1 MLHVK
6 NSFCDATIPGLIRN
20 GKEKWTYT
28 YLYIKERHV
37 CYHGSFSLYS
47 CHRPE
52 CYEEMLLCC
61 VLLFLHSDTIAA
73 HTSLWCLR
81 GKLSWGKFFLDQ
93 RLFRRHS
100 SHPFVSRQS
109 QSESISSRDS
119 AQNLFAVHSLYR
131 SVQIVRELL
140 AIYFQKID
148 EKAKSEKFD
157 KKFGFEMC
165 HLFKSTG
172 YRLARWTYRMHVYR
186 SRVTLKISIEGW
198 N

>member
-1 MLHVK
+1 MLPWIFFPLLL
-6 NSFCDATIPGLIRN
+6 SPSGMLRRDAPVL
-20 GKEKWTYT
+20 
-28 YLYIKERHV
+28 
-37 CYHGSFSLYS
+37 CSLVS
-47 CHRPE
+47 PLWHDRR
-52 CYEEMLLCC
+52 
-61 VLLFLHSDTIAA
+61 T

-109 QSESISSRDS
+109 QSESISSSDS
-119 AQNLFAVHSLYR
+119 ALNLFAVHSLYCF
-131 SVQIVRELL
+131 VQIARELR

-148 EKAKSEKFD
+148 EKVESEKFD

-172 YRLARWTYRMHVYR
+172 YRLARWTYRMHVYK